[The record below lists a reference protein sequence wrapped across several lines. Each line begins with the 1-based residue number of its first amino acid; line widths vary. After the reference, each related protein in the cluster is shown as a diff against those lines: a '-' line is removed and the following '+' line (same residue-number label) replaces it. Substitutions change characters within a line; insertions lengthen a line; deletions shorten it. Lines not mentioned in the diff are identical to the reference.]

1 MEKGWVKVYSTPRLH
16 EAEIV
21 KAILE
26 DNEIPAVI
34 FNKKDSSYLDFG
46 EIEVYVKN
54 TDALNAAG
62 IINKVDFE

>member
-26 DNEIPAVI
+26 DNDISAVI